1 MDADLETTSPHRT
14 PPNAEYLAA
23 MAAMQHKLAQITVER
38 DEARATCVRLC
49 HEASQRDY
57 RVLQDDRKSSG
68 SRRSWNGGQPL
79 GMQQHGTHETQEQ
92 KEQEESIDTGS
103 SNATTTATTTTTTTT
118 LTTTLLN
125 HSRPIPSF
133 SKTFE
138 ELLGYVPESTSPNV
152 KDATDELLFLASPKR
167 SKSPEEFCSQ
177 KKRAITSRRTHRSSN
192 HSIKRKVAATPTKT
206 PTKVAT
212 PRRVRHAQWEGDRNS
227 PRRLN
232 VVGIVSRN
240 DNREEC
246 NCPSKTRLVGLM
258 RQHEQVHQRLKAVVK
273 QQRSVDKMH
282 AVELARVR
290 KEVLKG
296 PEAALERLELQ
307 NARLRRIIIMAQSQS
322 GGMDQGFSLS
332 NGGRS
337 FTATP
342 SVPPPLGPPPTRT
355 GRRRRGGR
363 DGSVSASRNYTFSVT
378 TRQQQKTQQ
387 VTEVGGEVLSDSL
400 KGISPSLC

>member
-1 MDADLETTSPHRT
+1 
-14 PPNAEYLAA
+14 
-23 MAAMQHKLAQITVER
+23 
-38 DEARATCVRLC
+38 
-49 HEASQRDY
+49 
-57 RVLQDDRKSSG
+57 
-68 SRRSWNGGQPL
+68 
-79 GMQQHGTHETQEQ
+79 
-92 KEQEESIDTGS
+92 
-103 SNATTTATTTTTTTT
+103 
-118 LTTTLLN
+118 
-125 HSRPIPSF
+125 
-133 SKTFE
+133 
-138 ELLGYVPESTSPNV
+138 
-152 KDATDELLFLASPKR
+152 
-167 SKSPEEFCSQ
+167 
-177 KKRAITSRRTHRSSN
+177 
-192 HSIKRKVAATPTKT
+192 
-206 PTKVAT
+206 
-212 PRRVRHAQWEGDRNS
+212 
-227 PRRLN
+227 
-232 VVGIVSRN
+232 
-240 DNREEC
+240 
-246 NCPSKTRLVGLM
+246 M

-355 GRRRRGGR
+355 GRRRGGGR